1 MDIAEARVV
10 AFEAAKSEKF
20 LGVKLV
26 EEYHP
31 TPGDCYVILT
41 RPYGEPT
48 PPPAVFIINTF
59 QRWLEVRETMGVP

>member
-1 MDIAEARVV
+1 VDIAEARVV
-10 AFEAAKSEKF
+10 AVEAAKFEKF

-26 EEYHP
+26 EEYRP

-48 PPPAVFIINTF
+48 PPPAVFIVDTF
-59 QRWLEVRETMGVP
+59 QRWLEVQEILKE

>member
-10 AFEAAKSEKF
+10 AVEAAKFEKF
-20 LGVKLV
+20 LGVKLG
-26 EEYHP
+26 EEYRP

-48 PPPAVFIINTF
+48 PPPAVFIVNTF
-59 QRWLEVRETMGVP
+59 QRWLEVQEILKE

>member
-31 TPGDCYVILT
+31 TPGDCYVILHK
-41 RPYGEPT
+41 
-48 PPPAVFIINTF
+48 AV
-59 QRWLEVRETMGVP
+59 R

>member
-31 TPGDCYVILT
+31 TPGDCWVLAT
-41 RPYGEPT
+41 VPHGT
-48 PPPAVFIINTF
+48 PGQSSYIINTF

>member
-1 MDIAEARVV
+1 VDIAEARVV
-10 AFEAAKSEKF
+10 AVEAAKFEKF

-26 EEYHP
+26 EEYRP

-48 PPPAVFIINTF
+48 PPPAVFIVNTF
-59 QRWLEVRETMGVP
+59 QRWLEVQEILKE

>member
-10 AFEAAKSEKF
+10 AVEAAKFEKF

-26 EEYHP
+26 EEYRP
-31 TPGDCYVILT
+31 TPGDCYVILI

-48 PPPAVFIINTF
+48 PPPAVFIVNTF
-59 QRWLEVRETMGVP
+59 QRWLEVQEILKE

>member
-10 AFEAAKSEKF
+10 AVEAAKFEKF

-26 EEYHP
+26 EEYRP

-48 PPPAVFIINTF
+48 PPPAVFIVNNF
-59 QRWLEVRETMGVP
+59 QRWLEVQEILKE

>member
-10 AFEAAKSEKF
+10 AVEAAKFEKF

-26 EEYHP
+26 EEYRP

-48 PPPAVFIINTF
+48 PPPTVFIVNTF
-59 QRWLEVRETMGVP
+59 QRWLEVQEILKE

>member
-10 AFEAAKSEKF
+10 AVEAAKFEKF

-26 EEYHP
+26 EEYRP

-48 PPPAVFIINTF
+48 PPPAVFIVDTF
-59 QRWLEVRETMGVP
+59 QRWLEVQEILKE

>member
-10 AFEAAKSEKF
+10 AVEAAKFEKF

-26 EEYHP
+26 EEYRP

-41 RPYGEPT
+41 RLYGEPT
-48 PPPAVFIINTF
+48 PPPAVFIVNTF
-59 QRWLEVRETMGVP
+59 QRWLEVQEILKE